1 MKFTWFIGIDV
12 SKKTL
17 DIAIRKKDSILK
29 TVKIENSVSV
39 LKSFI
44 NELRTEG
51 IALSDCLFC
60 MEHTGVYCTP
70 MMIHAEKLKL
80 NLWLENATQ
89 IKLSIGMQR
98 GKNDQID
105 AIRIAE
111 YAARFTDKAR
121 LFEAPREVMKKLRAL
136 TVLRKRI
143 QLSLI
148 ELQTLNKEKDFYT
161 DKNIYSSITKKSVN
175 ALKEN
180 LLDIEKKIR
189 LLIKSDNKLNDLFKI
204 VTSVRGIGEV
214 VGVQMIITTNEFKDI
229 TCPKKFAC
237 YAGVAPFEHT
247 SGTSIKGRPKL
258 SRRANMNMKSLLH
271 MAALVSMQC
280 NEELKTF
287 YERRVREG
295 KSKMSVLN
303 MLRNKLIHRV
313 FACVRD
319 NRKYEYI
326 YTNSLA

>member
-17 DIAIRKKDSILK
+17 DIAIRNKECILK
-29 TVKIENSVSV
+29 TFKIENSVPV
-39 LKSFI
+39 LKSFLK
-44 NELRTEG
+44 ELKKED
-51 IALSDCLFC
+51 IELSNSLFC
-60 MEHTGVYCTP
+60 MEHTGIYCTP
-70 MMIHAEKLKL
+70 MMILAEKLKL

-105 AIRIAE
+105 ATRIAE
-111 YAARFTDKAR
+111 YAARFADKVK

-143 QLSLI
+143 QLNLI
-148 ELQTLNKEKDFYT
+148 ELQTLSNEKDYYSDKKFYT
-161 DKNIYSSITKKSVN
+161 SMSKKAMN
-175 ALKEN
+175 GLKEN
-180 LLDIEKKIR
+180 LLDIEKQIR
-189 LLIKSDNKLNDLFKI
+189 LLIKSDNKLNNLFQI

-214 VGVQMIITTNEFKDI
+214 VGTQMIITTNEFKDFN
-229 TCPKKFAC
+229 CPKKYAC

-247 SGTSIKGRPKL
+247 SGTSIKGRPRL
-258 SRRANMNMKSLLH
+258 SRKANMGMKALLH
-271 MAALVSMQC
+271 MAALVSIQC
-280 NEELKTF
+280 NEELKAF
-287 YERRVREG
+287 YERRVKEG

-319 NRKYEYI
+319 NRKYENI
-326 YTNSLA
+326 YTNLLA

>member
-17 DIAIRKKDSILK
+17 DIAIRNKDSILK
-29 TVKIENSVSV
+29 TFKIENSVAI
-39 LKSFI
+39 LKSFLK
-44 NELRTEG
+44 NLKEEG
-51 IALSDCLFC
+51 ICLSDTLFC

-105 AIRIAE
+105 SIRIAE
-111 YAARFTDKAR
+111 YAARFTDKVR
-121 LFEAPREVMKKLRAL
+121 LFEAPREAMKKLRAL

-143 QLSLI
+143 QLNLI

-161 DKNIYSSITKKSVN
+161 DKKFYSSMSKKAVN

-180 LLDIEKKIR
+180 LSDIEKQIR
-189 LLIKSDNKLNDLFKI
+189 LLIKSDNKLSELFQI

-214 VGVQMIITTNEFKDI
+214 VGVQMIITTNEFKDF
-229 TCPKKFAC
+229 TCPKKYAC

-247 SGTSIKGRPKL
+247 SGTSIKGRPRL
-258 SRRANMNMKSLLH
+258 SRKANMGMKSLLH

-280 NEELKTF
+280 NEELKVF
-287 YERRVREG
+287 YERRVKEG

>member
-17 DIAIRKKDSILK
+17 DIAIRDKDSLLK
-29 TVKIENSVSV
+29 TLQIENSISV
-39 LKSFI
+39 VKQFIKDLKKDGLVI
-44 NELRTEG
+44 
-51 IALSDCLFC
+51 SDCLFC

-70 MMIHAEKLKL
+70 MMIHAEKLNL
-80 NLWLENATQ
+80 NLWLENASQ
-89 IKLSIGMQR
+89 IKLSIGIQR

-111 YAARFTDKAR
+111 YAARFSDKVKV
-121 LFEAPREVMKKLRAL
+121 FEAPREVMKKLRAL

-143 QLSLI
+143 QLNLI
-148 ELQTLNKEKDFYT
+148 ELQTLNKEKDYYSDKKFYT
-161 DKNIYSSITKKSVN
+161 SISKK
-175 ALKEN
+175 AIAGLKEN
-180 LLDIEKKIR
+180 LSDIEKQIR
-189 LLIKSDNKLNDLFKI
+189 LLIKGDNKLNDLFQI

-214 VGVQMIITTNEFKDI
+214 VGVNMILTTNEFKDF
-229 TCPKKFAC
+229 TCPKKYAC
-237 YAGVAPFEHT
+237 YAGIAPFEHT
-247 SGTSIKGRPKL
+247 SGTSIKGRPRL
-258 SRRANMNMKSLLH
+258 SRRANMSMKALLH

-280 NEELKTF
+280 NEELKAF
-287 YERRVREG
+287 YERRVKEG

-326 YTNSLA
+326 YINSLA

>member
-17 DIAIRKKDSILK
+17 DITIRTKYSILK
-29 TVKIENSVSV
+29 TVKIENSVPI
-39 LKSFI
+39 LKVFLK
-44 NELRTEG
+44 ELKKD
-51 IALSDCLFC
+51 IDLSNCLFC

-70 MMIHAEKLKL
+70 MMTLSEKLKL

-105 AIRIAE
+105 ATRIAE
-111 YAARFTDKAR
+111 YGARFSDKVR
-121 LFEAPREVMKKLRAL
+121 LFEAPRESMKKLRAL

-148 ELQTLNKEKDFYT
+148 ELQTLNKEKDFYS
-161 DKNIYSSITKKSVN
+161 DKKFYTSMSKKAISG
-175 ALKEN
+175 LKQN
-180 LLDIEKKIR
+180 LLDIEKQIR
-189 LLIKSDNKLNDLFKI
+189 LLIKSDDKLNSLFEI

-214 VGVQMIITTNEFKDI
+214 VGVQMILTTNEFKDFN
-229 TCPKKFAC
+229 CPKKYAC

-247 SGTSIKGRPKL
+247 SGTSIKGRPRL
-258 SRRANMNMKSLLH
+258 SRKANMSMKSLLH

-280 NEELKTF
+280 NEELKAF
-287 YERRVREG
+287 YERRVKEG

>member
-17 DIAIRKKDSILK
+17 DISIRTKDSILK
-29 TVKIENSVSV
+29 TIKIENSVTV
-39 LKSFI
+39 LKVFLKGLKKDI
-44 NELRTEG
+44 D
-51 IALSDCLFC
+51 LSNSLFC
-60 MEHTGVYCTP
+60 MEHTGVYCMP
-70 MMIHAEKLKL
+70 MMTLSEKLKL

-105 AIRIAE
+105 ATRIAE
-111 YAARFTDKAR
+111 YAARFSDRVR
-121 LFEAPREVMKKLRAL
+121 LFEAPRESMKKLSAL

-148 ELQTLNKEKDFYT
+148 ELQTLNKEKDFYS
-161 DKNIYSSITKKSVN
+161 DKKFYTSMSKKAISG
-175 ALKEN
+175 LKQN
-180 LLDIEKKIR
+180 LLDIEKQIR
-189 LLIKSDNKLNDLFKI
+189 LLIKSDDKLNSLFEI

-214 VGVQMIITTNEFKDI
+214 VGVQMILTTNEFKDFN
-229 TCPKKFAC
+229 CPKKYAC

-247 SGTSIKGRPKL
+247 SGTSIKGRPRL
-258 SRRANMNMKSLLH
+258 SRKANMGMKSLLH

-280 NEELKTF
+280 NEELKAF
-287 YERRVREG
+287 YERRVKEG